1 MNEEKILSTDNSTNK
16 ENTNDT
22 NIEIKNPEP
31 SSNLSSEGQR
41 LLEDAENII
50 AKNDQLI
57 KKHSHKK
64 LVVFIVIFA
73 ILALFILA
81 FSTVFALIN
90 INNDKI
96 INGIQIQGI
105 DVSNLT
111 SDEAKEKVST
121 IMNNFL
127 DHEITIKH
135 DDFTAVL
142 IPKQFGV
149 SFDVDKAITDAYSI
163 GRSGNIFKNNFE
175 ILNSLLKNNSILID
189 VNYDAAIFSSNINE
203 INGLL
208 PDKVVN
214 SDYYVDGTTLHI
226 TRGKDGVVV
235 DEEKF
240 KKDVLSNLEMLNL
253 KTSDIDI
260 PVVNKKATQ
269 IDIDA
274 IYKEVHKAPV
284 DAYYTTNPY
293 VVYPSSTGLDFD
305 ISLDEAK
312 QILSEEKDEYEIP
325 LKVLYPS
332 VSTNDIGSEAFPDM
346 LSKFSTSFTSSNSN
360 RSTNIRLAAQKIN
373 GTVLMPGETF
383 SYNQVVG
390 KRTAA
395 AGFKPAPAYF
405 GGEVVQ
411 EYGGGICQVSSTLY
425 NAVLYA
431 NLEITERTNHGF
443 KPSYVTPGLDA
454 TVSWGGPDF
463 KFTNNRD
470 YPIRISCDTSG
481 KILKIYIYGLK
492 RDTDYKVVLESKYVS
507 TVYAKTTYKTDPS
520 LASGET
526 KVIQSGSNGC
536 RTVAYKYLY
545 DSNGTLVSTECLS
558 RDTYNPH
565 NKVIAVG
572 P

>member
-1 MNEEKILSTDNSTNK
+1 MNEEKILSTNNSTNK

-22 NIEIKNPEP
+22 NVEVKNPEL
-31 SSNLSSEGQR
+31 SSNLPSEGQK
-41 LLEDAENII
+41 LLEDAESII
-50 AKNDQLI
+50 AKNDQLM

-81 FSTVFALIN
+81 FSTVFALTN

-111 SDEAKEKVST
+111 AEEATEKVSA
-121 IMNNFL
+121 IMNSFL

-175 ILNSLLKNNSILID
+175 ILNSLLKNNSIFID
-189 VNYDAAIFSSNINE
+189 VNYDESIFSSNINE

-214 SDYYVDGTTLHI
+214 SDYYVDGTTLYL
-226 TRGKDGVVV
+226 TRGKDGVAV

-274 IYKEVHKAPV
+274 IYKEVHKDPV

-332 VSTNDIGSEAFPDM
+332 VSTNDIGNEAFPDM

>member
-163 GRSGNIFKNNFE
+163 GRSGNIFENNFE

-189 VNYDAAIFSSNINE
+189 VNYDEAIFSSNINE

-226 TRGKDGVVV
+226 TRGKDGVAV